1 LGCCAKAHFAEI
13 RILVLLIINFNPLTM
28 APKTLGLIHTSATL
42 VPVFQQLCAEHL
54 PGVQV
59 FNIVDDSLV
68 KTITRDGELTPA
80 VARRVVN
87 YVTSAEAGGADY
99 VLVTCSSIGAAVEA
113 AAGLSGVPVLRVDQ
127 PMADQAVQT
136 GRRIGVIATLP
147 TTLGPTRDLVQRRAD
162 RAGREIELTAVLCEG
177 AFEALMSGDA
187 ARHDTLVAAAL
198 RQLATQVD
206 VVVLAQAS
214 MARVVETLTA
224 ADRPVP
230 ILASPGIAIQH
241 LATQLL

>member
-1 LGCCAKAHFAEI
+1 M
-13 RILVLLIINFNPLTM
+13 TT
-28 APKTLGLIHTSATL
+28 KTLALIHTSATL

-68 KTITRDGELTPA
+68 KTITREGELTPA
-80 VARRVVN
+80 VARRVVG
-87 YVTSAEAGGADY
+87 YVNSAEAGGADY
-99 VLVTCSSIGAAVEA
+99 VLVTCSSIGAAVEQ

-147 TTLGPTRDLVQRRAD
+147 TTLGPTSDLVQRRAAIAD
-162 RAGREIELTAVLCEG
+162 KEIELTSVLCEG
-177 AFEALMSGDA
+177 AFDALMSGDG
-187 ARHDTLVAAAL
+187 ARHDAIVSAAL
-198 RQLATQVD
+198 KELVTKVD

-214 MARVVETLTA
+214 MARVVDSLDA
-224 ADRPVP
+224 ADRVVP
-230 ILASPGIAIQH
+230 ILASPGIAIKH
-241 LATQLL
+241 LAKALA